1 MSIDEVRNRSLK
13 LQEEARRR
21 ITLMYVAGAGN
32 IGLPLALMWYL
43 PHLRLAF
50 TWLIATAVFLILF
63 VRRRCV
69 LGTLAPSW
77 TPAEGLTFYRR
88 LLEHERDFR
97 RGSVRWF
104 TIGPA
109 LNILMLGLVY
119 AASPLFRGTAPEIA
133 AMAFIFVT
141 HVVVLTFVARRM
153 RGVADK
159 CQMELDELASA
170 TA

>member
-1 MSIDEVRNRSLK
+1 MSIDGVRNRSLK

-21 ITLMYVAGAGN
+21 ITLMCVAGAGN

-50 TWLIATAVFLILF
+50 TWLIATAVFLMLF

-109 LNILMLGLVY
+109 LNILMLGLVHAVAGGTLDDSAPIEVRRFVGWSADRHWMPRSD
-119 AASPLFRGTAPEIA
+119 AAGRA
-133 AMAFIFVT
+133 
-141 HVVVLTFVARRM
+141 
-153 RGVADK
+153 
-159 CQMELDELASA
+159 
-170 TA
+170 